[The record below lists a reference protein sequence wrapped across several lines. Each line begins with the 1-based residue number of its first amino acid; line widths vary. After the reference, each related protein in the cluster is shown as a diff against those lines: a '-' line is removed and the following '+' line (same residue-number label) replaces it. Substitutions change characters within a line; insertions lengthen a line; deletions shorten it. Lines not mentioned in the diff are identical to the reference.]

1 MVYPPTDPSK
11 LLTRQHSVGCSPKQ
25 MVDYALLLL
34 ILSSFDAEVALSKS
48 DKNLMGSS
56 KH

>member
-34 ILSSFDAEVALSKS
+34 ILSFFDAEVALSKS
-48 DKNLMGSS
+48 DKNLMG
-56 KH
+56 